1 MSSQDYQRLLNEAT
15 EIVERTDAKTIQAML
30 LAHGTY
36 NAEKV
41 EKLEETIKNIVPCRD
56 HEGLEEK
63 CKYNA
68 KHSITIDTLPL
79 ALRETKPEQAVRE
92 IVSEHPTVKWAYK
105 AMIVVTT
112 LAVLWS
118 MFGRHFVK

>member
-36 NAEKV
+36 NAQKV
-41 EKLEETIKNIVPCRD
+41 EKLEETIKSIVPCRD
-56 HEGLEEK
+56 HEDLDKRCKHNTKHGL
-63 CKYNA
+63 
-68 KHSITIDTLPL
+68 TIDTLPL
-79 ALRETKPEQAVRE
+79 ALREPKPEQVVRE
-92 IVSEHPTVKWAYK
+92 IISDHPTVKWAYK

-118 MFGRHFVK
+118 MFGRQLVK